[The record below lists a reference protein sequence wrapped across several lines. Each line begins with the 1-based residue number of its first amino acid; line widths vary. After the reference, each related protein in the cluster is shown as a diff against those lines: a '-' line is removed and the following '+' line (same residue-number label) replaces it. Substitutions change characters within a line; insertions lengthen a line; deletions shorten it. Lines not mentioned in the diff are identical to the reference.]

1 MLGSYFGTDGI
12 RGIAGEKLT
21 LELAHKVAVALAELL
36 KDGAERPLVVI
47 GEDTRISCAMLCDA
61 MSAALMG
68 DGCDVIKLGVIPT
81 PAVSLLVKKYGASAG
96 IMISA
101 SHNSFEY
108 NGIKLFNSE
117 GMKLS
122 DEKERIIEEKL
133 DASTNFQTS
142 CLSYDRIGRLI
153 EPKKL
158 PQEEYIDF
166 LLSTVSEDEKKYF
179 RGKKIILDTAN
190 GASYDIAPV
199 VYRRLGAEV
208 ICIGDSPDGININ
221 KDCGS
226 TSIDNLSEEV
236 KRLGA
241 DFGLAFDGDADRL
254 IATDEKGKAID
265 GDKIMCIV
273 ARYLKEQGILNTAV
287 TVTVMSNLGLH
298 KFMGE
303 LGLTTDITKVGDR
316 YVLES
321 MLKTGSIMGG
331 EQSGHMIFMKDC
343 VTGDGILSSLKFVAA
358 IGADGRKA
366 GEVVADVVIYPQV
379 LINVNVSDVTKKTY
393 ASNDKVIEVVEEINE
408 ILKDKGRTLIRPS
421 GTEPLV
427 RVMVE
432 GEDITEIKG
441 YAEQIVQVIK
451 SI

>member
-1 MLGSYFGTDGI
+1 MGEYFGTDGI

-21 LELAHKVAVALAELL
+21 LELSCKVAAALSDLL
-36 KDGAERPLVVI
+36 KESSERPAVI
-47 GEDTRISCAMLCDA
+47 IGQDTRLSCAMFSDA
-61 MSAALMG
+61 MSATLMG
-68 DGCDVIKLGVIPT
+68 SGCDVIKLGVIPT
-81 PAVSLLVKKYGASAG
+81 PAVSLLVKRYRASAG

-108 NGIKLFNSE
+108 NGIKIFNSQ

-122 DEKERIIEEKL
+122 DEKEQIIEEKL
-133 DASTNFQTS
+133 NEAMHFKIPH
-142 CLSYDRIGRLI
+142 LSREDIGRLI
-153 EPKKL
+153 EPEKS
-158 PQEEYIDF
+158 PQEEYIDY
-166 LLSTVSEDEKKYF
+166 LISTVDEGEKKYF
-179 RGKKIILDTAN
+179 KGKNIILDTAN
-190 GASYDIAPV
+190 GAGYNVAAE

-208 ICIGDSPDGININ
+208 TCIGNRPDGININ
-221 KDCGS
+221 KDYGS
-226 TSIDNLSEEV
+226 TSIYNLSAEV
-236 KRLGA
+236 KKRGA

-254 IATDEKGKAID
+254 IATDDKGEPID

-273 ARYLKEQGILNTAV
+273 ARYLKQRGVLKTAV

-303 LGLTTDITKVGDR
+303 LDLTTDITNVGDR
-316 YVLES
+316 YVLER

-331 EQSGHMIFMKDC
+331 EQSGHMIFMKDG
-343 VTGDGILSSLKFVAA
+343 VTGDGILSSLKLVAA
-358 IGADGRKA
+358 MCADGRKA
-366 GEVVADVVIYPQV
+366 GEVAADVVIYPQV
-379 LINVNVSDVTKKTY
+379 LINVNVSDAVKNTY
-393 ASNDKVIEVVEEINE
+393 SSNDMVLEVVEEVNKK
-408 ILKDKGRTLIRPS
+408 LKDKGRTLIRPS

-441 YAEQIVQVIK
+441 YAEQIAEVLK

>member
-142 CLSYDRIGRLI
+142 YLSYDRIGRLI

-208 ICIGDSPDGININ
+208 ICIGDLPDGININ

-226 TSIDNLSEEV
+226 TSIDNLSAEV

-254 IATDEKGKAID
+254 IATDEKGQAID

-273 ARYLKEQGILNTAV
+273 ARYLKQQGILNTVV

-343 VTGDGILSSLKFVAA
+343 VTGDGILSSLKFVTA
-358 IGADGRKA
+358 IGADGRKT

-379 LINVNVSDVTKKTY
+379 LINVNVSDATKKTY
-393 ASNDKVIEVVEEINE
+393 ASNDKVIEVIEEINE
-408 ILKDKGRTLIRPS
+408 NLKDKGRTLIRSS

-441 YAEQIVQVIK
+441 YAEQIVKVIK

>member
-142 CLSYDRIGRLI
+142 YLSYDRIGRLI
-153 EPKKL
+153 EPEKS
-158 PQEEYIDF
+158 PREEYIDF

-179 RGKKIILDTAN
+179 RGRKIILDAAN
-190 GASYDIAPV
+190 GASYDIAPD

-208 ICIGDSPDGININ
+208 ICIGDLPDGININ

-226 TSIDNLSEEV
+226 TSIDNLSAEV

-254 IATDEKGKAID
+254 IATDEKGQAID

-273 ARYLKEQGILNTAV
+273 ARYLKQQGILNTAV

-298 KFMGE
+298 KFMSE

-379 LINVNVSDVTKKTY
+379 LINVNVSDATKKTY
-393 ASNDKVIEVVEEINE
+393 ASNDKVIEVIEEINE
-408 ILKDKGRTLIRPS
+408 NLKDKGRTLIRPS

-441 YAEQIVQVIK
+441 YAQQIAEVLK

>member
-1 MLGSYFGTDGI
+1 MGKYFGTDGI

-21 LELAHKVAVALAELL
+21 LELAHKVATALAELL
-36 KDGAERPLVVI
+36 KEGAERPLVVI

-142 CLSYDRIGRLI
+142 YLSYDRIGRLI

-226 TSIDNLSEEV
+226 TSIDNLSAEV

-254 IATDEKGKAID
+254 IATDEKGQAID

-273 ARYLKEQGILNTAV
+273 ARYLKQQGILNTVV

-331 EQSGHMIFMKDC
+331 EQSGHMIFMKDG
-343 VTGDGILSSLKFVAA
+343 VTGDGILSSLKLVIAMC
-358 IGADGRKA
+358 ADGRKA
-366 GEVVADVVIYPQV
+366 GEVAADVVIYPQV
-379 LINVNVSDVTKKTY
+379 LINVNVSDAVKNTY
-393 ASNDKVIEVVEEINE
+393 SSNDMVLEVVEEVNKK
-408 ILKDKGRTLIRPS
+408 LKDKGRTLIRPS

-432 GEDITEIKG
+432 GEDTTEIEK
-441 YAEQIVQVIK
+441 YAEQIANVIK

>member
-142 CLSYDRIGRLI
+142 YLSYDRIGRLI
-153 EPKKL
+153 EPEKS
-158 PQEEYIDF
+158 PQEEYIDY
-166 LLSTVSEDEKKYF
+166 LISTVDEGEKKYF
-179 RGKKIILDTAN
+179 NGKNIILDTAN
-190 GASYDIAPV
+190 GAGYNVAAE

-208 ICIGDSPDGININ
+208 TCIGNRPDGININ
-221 KDCGS
+221 KDYGS
-226 TSIDNLSEEV
+226 TSIYNLSAEV
-236 KRLGA
+236 KKRGA

-298 KFMGE
+298 KFMDE
-303 LGLTTDITKVGDR
+303 LDLTTNITKVGDR

-343 VTGDGILSSLKFVAA
+343 VTGDGILSSLKFVTA
-358 IGADGRKA
+358 IGADGRKT

-379 LINVNVSDVTKKTY
+379 LINVNVSDATKKTY
-393 ASNDKVIEVVEEINE
+393 ASNDKVIEVIEEINE
-408 ILKDKGRTLIRPS
+408 NLKDKGRTLIRSS

-441 YAEQIVQVIK
+441 YAEQIVKVIK

>member
-1 MLGSYFGTDGI
+1 MGEYFGTDGI

-21 LELAHKVAVALAELL
+21 LELSCKVAAALSDLL
-36 KDGAERPLVVI
+36 KESSERPAVVI
-47 GEDTRISCAMLCDA
+47 GQDTRLSCAMFSDA
-61 MSAALMG
+61 MSATLMG
-68 DGCDVIKLGVIPT
+68 SGCDVIKLGVIPT
-81 PAVSLLVKKYGASAG
+81 PAVSLLVKRYGASAG

-108 NGIKLFNSE
+108 NGIKIFNSQ

-122 DEKERIIEEKL
+122 DEKERTIEEKL
-133 DASTNFQTS
+133 NEAMPFKIP
-142 CLSYDRIGRLI
+142 CLSHEGIGRLV
-153 EPKKL
+153 EPKKS
-158 PQEEYIDF
+158 PRDEYIDY
-166 LLSTVSEDEKKYF
+166 LISTVDEDEKKYF
-179 RGKKIILDTAN
+179 NGKNIILDTAN
-190 GASYDIAPV
+190 GAGYNVAAE

-208 ICIGDSPDGININ
+208 TCIGNRPDGININ
-221 KDCGS
+221 KDYGS
-226 TSIDNLSEEV
+226 TSIYNLSAEV
-236 KRLGA
+236 KKRGA

-254 IATDEKGKAID
+254 IATDEKGEPID

-273 ARYLKEQGILNTAV
+273 ARYLKQRGILNTAV

-298 KFMGE
+298 KFMDE
-303 LGLTTDITKVGDR
+303 LDLTTNITKVGDR

-343 VTGDGILSSLKFVAA
+343 VTGDGILSSLKFVTA
-358 IGADGRKA
+358 IGADGRKT

-379 LINVNVSDVTKKTY
+379 LINVNVSDATKKTY
-393 ASNDKVIEVVEEINE
+393 ASNDKVIEVIEEINE
-408 ILKDKGRTLIRPS
+408 NLKDKGRTLIRSS

-441 YAEQIVQVIK
+441 YAEQIVKVIK

>member
-1 MLGSYFGTDGI
+1 MGEYFGTDGI

-21 LELAHKVAVALAELL
+21 LELSCKVAAALSDLL
-36 KDGAERPLVVI
+36 KESYERPAVVI
-47 GEDTRISCAMLCDA
+47 GQDTRLSCAMFSDA
-61 MSAALMG
+61 MSATLMG
-68 DGCDVIKLGVIPT
+68 SGCDVIKLGVIPT
-81 PAVSLLVKKYGASAG
+81 PAVSLLVKRYGASAG

-108 NGIKLFNSE
+108 NGIKIFNSQ

-122 DEKERIIEEKL
+122 DEKEQIIEEKL
-133 DASTNFQTS
+133 NEAMYFKIPH
-142 CLSYDRIGRLI
+142 LSREDIGRLI
-153 EPKKL
+153 EPEKS

-179 RGKKIILDTAN
+179 KGRKIILDAAN
-190 GASYDIAPV
+190 GASYDIAPD

-226 TSIDNLSEEV
+226 TSIDNLSAEV

-254 IATDEKGKAID
+254 IATDEKGQAID

-273 ARYLKEQGILNTAV
+273 ARYLKQRGVLETAV

-303 LGLTTDITKVGDR
+303 LDLTTDITKVGDR
-316 YVLES
+316 YVLER

-331 EQSGHMIFMKDC
+331 EQSGHMIFMKDG
-343 VTGDGILSSLKFVAA
+343 VTGDGILSSLKLVTAMC
-358 IGADGRKA
+358 ADGRKA
-366 GEVVADVVIYPQV
+366 GEVAADVVIYPQV
-379 LINVNVSDVTKKTY
+379 LINVNVSDAVKNTY
-393 ASNDKVIEVVEEINE
+393 SSNDMVLEVVEEVNKK
-408 ILKDKGRTLIRPS
+408 LKDKGRTLIRPS

-432 GEDITEIKG
+432 GEDTTEIEK
-441 YAEQIVQVIK
+441 YAEQIANVIK

>member
-1 MLGSYFGTDGI
+1 MGSYFGTDGI

-142 CLSYDRIGRLI
+142 YLSYDRIGRLI
-153 EPKKL
+153 EPEKS
-158 PQEEYIDF
+158 PQEEYIDY
-166 LLSTVSEDEKKYF
+166 LISTVDEGEKKYF
-179 RGKKIILDTAN
+179 NGKNIILDTAN
-190 GASYDIAPV
+190 GAGYNVAAE

-208 ICIGDSPDGININ
+208 TCIGNRPDGININ
-221 KDCGS
+221 KDYGS
-226 TSIDNLSEEV
+226 TSIYNLSAEV
-236 KRLGA
+236 KKRGA

-298 KFMGE
+298 KFMDE
-303 LGLTTDITKVGDR
+303 LDLTTNITKVGDR

-343 VTGDGILSSLKFVAA
+343 VTGDGILSSLKFVTA
-358 IGADGRKA
+358 IGADGRKT

-379 LINVNVSDVTKKTY
+379 LINVNVSDATKKTY
-393 ASNDKVIEVVEEINE
+393 ASNDKVIEVIEEINE
-408 ILKDKGRTLIRPS
+408 NLKDKGRTLIRSS

-441 YAEQIVQVIK
+441 YAEQIVKVIK